1 MTTAADKSLPTAPRA
16 PRGPRADTPAPRV
29 WIGEDIEPIELV
41 APDSLTAEMVG
52 HWTYLVLEGAAFAMQ
67 GMHSVIREVTD
78 RYSIVRTD
86 PAGRAVRSVD
96 SVLRWTYG
104 GLEAVQEGRRLRSL
118 HEPLTMRG
126 ASGKRVSALNP
137 DAYQWVIATAY
148 ITTAKAGPLLVGR
161 EFTAAELDE
170 LLADNIRIAKILQV
184 PMKGYPQTRAEFDAY
199 YERMVAE
206 VLRADDAMRE
216 EYAMMRAG
224 DSEQLRA
231 LPFPVRPV
239 ARAVAGPVLRF
250 TYLSIMGL
258 LDPRLR
264 AMIGVVWSPEEQRR
278 LERIYAGIRLAY
290 RVLPD
295 RLTYFP
301 IAYHARKH
309 HESIRKMKQRELK
322 SAAYKVRPKQV

>member
-1 MTTAADKSLPTAPRA
+1 MTTAADKSVPRIPRA
-16 PRGPRADTPAPRV
+16 STARTPAPAPRV
-29 WIGEDIEPIELV
+29 WVGEDAEPIELV

-52 HWTYLVLEGAAFAMQ
+52 HWTYLILEGAAFAMQ
-67 GMHSVIREVTD
+67 GMHPVIREVTD
-78 RYSIVRTD
+78 RYSVARTD
-86 PAGRAVRSVD
+86 PGGRAIRSVD

-126 ASGKRVSALNP
+126 SDGKRIGALNA

-148 ITTAKAGPLLVGR
+148 VTTAKAGPLLIGR
-161 EFTAAELDE
+161 EFTATELDE

-199 YERMVAE
+199 YERMVNE
-206 VLRADDAMRE
+206 VLRADEAMRTE
-216 EYAMMRAG
+216 FALMRAG

-231 LPFPVRPV
+231 MPFPRRQI
-239 ARAVAGPVLRF
+239 ARTMARPVLRF
-250 TYLSIMGL
+250 TYLSIVGL

-264 AMIGVVWSPEEQRR
+264 TMIGVDWSPQEQRT
-278 LERIYAGIRLAY
+278 LEQIYAWIRLAY
-290 RVLPD
+290 RVLPE

-301 IAYHARKH
+301 IAYHARQH
-309 HESIRKMKQRELK
+309 HRSILKMKERELK

>member
-1 MTTAADKSLPTAPRA
+1 MTTAADKSLPQIARA
-16 PRGPRADTPAPRV
+16 VHTLRTVAPAPRIWV
-29 WIGEDIEPIELV
+29 GEDAEPVELV

-67 GMHSVIREVTD
+67 GMHPVIREVTD
-78 RYSIVRTD
+78 RYSVARTD
-86 PAGRAVRSVD
+86 PGGRAIRSVD

-104 GLEAVQEGRRLRSL
+104 GPEAVQEGRRLRSL

-126 ASGKRVSALNP
+126 SAGKRIGALNP
-137 DAYQWVIATAY
+137 EAYQWVIATAY
-148 ITTAKAGPLLVGR
+148 ITTAKAGPLLIGR
-161 EFTAAELDE
+161 EFTGDELDE

-184 PMKGYPQTRAEFDAY
+184 PMKGYPQNRPEFDAY
-199 YERMVAE
+199 YERMVSE

-216 EYAMMRAG
+216 EFAMMREG

-231 LPFPVRPV
+231 LPFT
-239 ARAVAGPVLRF
+239 ARRLTRLLARPVLRF
-250 TYLSIMGL
+250 TYLSIIGL

-264 AMIGVVWSPEEQRR
+264 AMIGVRWSPEEQRT

-290 RVLPD
+290 RVLPE

-309 HESIRKMKQRELK
+309 HQSIQKMKQRELR